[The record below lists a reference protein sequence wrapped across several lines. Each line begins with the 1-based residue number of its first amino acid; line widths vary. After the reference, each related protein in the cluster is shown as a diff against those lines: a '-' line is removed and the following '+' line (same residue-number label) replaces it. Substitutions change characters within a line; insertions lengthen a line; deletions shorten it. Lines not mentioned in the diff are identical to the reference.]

1 MDLFKKIDNKKI
13 KRLPSYLL
21 GVFVVLIFLVALII
35 SANNLMEYIA
45 IKEQN
50 DYLRSIVE
58 NKKVQ
63 VDELEYY
70 IKAEIDDEYRER
82 MARLLGYC
90 YPDEIIYY
98 ID

>member
-1 MDLFKKIDNKKI
+1 MNIFKKIDLKKI
-13 KRLPSYLL
+13 KRLPSVLL
-21 GVFVVLIFLVALII
+21 GVFIVLIFAVALII

-45 IKEQN
+45 IKEKN
-50 DYLRSIVE
+50 DTLKASIE
-58 NKKVQ
+58 NKEVEI
-63 VDELEYY
+63 DELYYY
-70 IKAEIDDEYRER
+70 INSPIDERYKER

>member
-1 MDLFKKIDNKKI
+1 MYLFKRIDTKKI

-21 GVFVVLIFLVALII
+21 GIFVVLIFVVALII

-70 IKAEIDDEYRER
+70 INAEIDDEYRER

-90 YPDEIIYY
+90 YPDEVIYY